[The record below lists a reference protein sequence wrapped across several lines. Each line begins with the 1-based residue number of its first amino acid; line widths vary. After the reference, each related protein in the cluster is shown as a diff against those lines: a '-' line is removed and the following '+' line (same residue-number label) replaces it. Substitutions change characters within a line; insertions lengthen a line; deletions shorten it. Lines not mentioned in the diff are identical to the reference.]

1 MGLLYLI
8 MFIIFILLVALVPYH
23 KSCKE
28 GYINMECK
36 TVKSEGSSM
45 SCDGYGQI
53 ADMVTVKKGDEFE
66 KYLRCCKP
74 EDPRVCIHNT
84 CLYEKEFQWVFQAPE
99 QMRRL
104 EEQVRIA
111 RQESK
116 TALTTANTAY
126 DNANHAYNRANRAY
140 DRAEE
145 AYKKA
150 YYGSSSDSK
159 EMKDLQDDV
168 KKIKDV
174 IKEMLKQLIKD
185 GTIKL

>member
-1 MGLLYLI
+1 MSLYAIL
-8 MFIIFILLVALVPYH
+8 FIIFIVMVALLPYH

-53 ADMVTVKKGDEFE
+53 ADMVTVKKGEEFE

-84 CLYEKEFQWVFQAPE
+84 CLYEKEFAWVFQAPE

-116 TALTTANTAY
+116 TALATATAAY
-126 DNANHAYNRANRAY
+126 ANANNAYNRADRAY

-145 AYKKA
+145 AYKKS
-150 YYGSSSDSK
+150 YGSSSDSTKDIK
-159 EMKDLQDDV
+159 ELQDDV
-168 KKIKDV
+168 KKIKEV
-174 IKEMLKQLIKD
+174 LKELIKD
-185 GTIKL
+185 GKIKL

>member
-1 MGLLYLI
+1 MGLYIVLFI
-8 MFIIFILLVALVPYH
+8 VFIILVAFLPYY

-28 GYINMECK
+28 SYINMECK
-36 TVKSEGSSM
+36 TVKSEGTTM

-53 ADMVTVKKGDEFE
+53 ADMVTIKKGDEFE

-84 CLYEKEFQWVFQAPE
+84 CLYEKEFEWVFKAPE

-116 TALTTANTAY
+116 TALATANTAFV
-126 DNANHAYNRANRAY
+126 NVNNAYNRANLAY

-145 AYKKA
+145 AYKRE

-159 EMKDLQDDV
+159 EMKDLQDEV

-174 IKEMLKQLIKD
+174 IKEMLNQLINE
-185 GTIKL
+185 GIIKL